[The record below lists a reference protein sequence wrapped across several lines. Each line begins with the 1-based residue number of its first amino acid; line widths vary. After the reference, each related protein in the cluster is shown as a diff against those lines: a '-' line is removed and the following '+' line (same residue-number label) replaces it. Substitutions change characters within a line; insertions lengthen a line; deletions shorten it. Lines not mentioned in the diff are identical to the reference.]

1 LTGQST
7 SFPEDRA
14 IAFRTPLALLL
25 TSLSTIAAV
34 WWWLATPVTLA
45 YAPIDAAAKL
55 VCVSYAPFR
64 SRQTPLTP
72 GLIISPEQ
80 IAEDLAEIATISQC
94 VRTYSVD
101 NGLDRVPELAAKVGL
116 KVLLGVWIGPNRL
129 KNALLIET
137 AISLAR
143 DYPGVI
149 TAIVVGNELLLR
161 KEMTASDLREII
173 RSVKVRV
180 NIPVTYADVWEYWLL
195 YREIAEDV
203 DFVTIHVLPYWENM
217 PVRAEDAAAHVIAIQ
232 KQVALA
238 FPGKEILIGE
248 TGWPSNGRMRE
259 GALPSRTNQARIVSE
274 MLDLAKRENI
284 RVNLIEAYDSLWKR
298 EWEGTVGG
306 NWGLFDGSYRK
317 LKYPAG
323 VAISNYPFWKLQME
337 SGMILAVL
345 VFAAAGLALRRS
357 PSPPRLASWIAL
369 AISATTAGIL
379 LGVAADKMFY
389 ESYGLGRL
397 LGWGSLLAAA
407 IASPMLC
414 ANALMSGRSLP
425 TFLELIG
432 PREGRTF
439 SVPTMVLGFVL
450 TVTTLLAAEAAL
462 GLLFDPRWRDFPFAS
477 LTMAVVPFGTLA
489 LFKRPK
495 SGIRPIA
502 ETTFAALFA
511 ATAIFAMFNE
521 GFDNWQS
528 LWTCAA
534 YFLLGMTLYRARS
547 ASIAE
552 TTSTIP
558 AAVSEAG
565 LSRRDSGGV
574 ETDRS
579 RSHAGKDVLVAP
591 PG

>member
-1 LTGQST
+1 V
-7 SFPEDRA
+7 PV
-14 IAFRTPLALLL
+14 ALLL
-25 TSLSTIAAV
+25 ISLTVIAAV

-45 YAPIDAAAKL
+45 RAPIDPAAKL
-55 VCVSYAPFR
+55 YCVSYAPFR
-64 SRQTPLTP
+64 GKQTPLNTQ
-72 GLIISPEQ
+72 LIVSPEQ
-80 IAEDLAEIATISQC
+80 IQEDLIELAKISQC

-101 NGLDRVPELAAKVGL
+101 NGLDKVPELASRVGL
-116 KVLLGVWIGPNRL
+116 KVLLGVWIGDNRP
-129 KNALLIET
+129 KNTTLSDT
-137 AISLAR
+137 AITLAKE
-143 DYPGVI
+143 YPDTVK
-149 TAIVVGNELLLR
+149 AIIVGNEVMLR
-161 KEMTASDLREII
+161 GEMTPSVLRETI
-173 RSVKVRV
+173 RYVKVRV
-180 NIPVTYADVWEYWLL
+180 NIPVTYADVWEYWLR

-217 PVRAEDAAAHVIAIQ
+217 PVRAEQAAAHVVAIQ

-248 TGWPSNGRMRE
+248 TGWPSHGRMRE

-274 MLDLAKRENI
+274 MLDLASRENI

-306 NWGLFDGSYRK
+306 NWGLFDGVYRK
-317 LKYPAG
+317 QKYPAG

-337 SGMILAVL
+337 GGMVLAVF

-357 PSPPRLASWIAL
+357 PLPPRLASWIAV

-414 ANALMSGRSLP
+414 ANALMSGRTLP

-432 PREGRTF
+432 PREDRTL
-439 SVPTMVLGFVL
+439 SVPTMVLGLVL
-450 TVTTLLAAEAAL
+450 IVTTLLAAETAL
-462 GLLFDPRWRDFPFAS
+462 GLLFDPRWRDFQFAS
-477 LTMAVVPFGTLA
+477 LIMAVVPFGTLA
-489 LFKRPK
+489 LFNRPK

-502 ETTFAALFA
+502 EKTFAGLFA
-511 ATAIFAMFNE
+511 AVAIFAMFNE

-528 LWTCAA
+528 LWTCVA
-534 YFLLGMTLYRARS
+534 YLLLGMTLWRAR
-547 ASIAE
+547 AVAVAE
-552 TTSTIP
+552 TISTVP
-558 AAVSEAG
+558 VAVSPAG
-565 LSRRDSGGV
+565 LSRQESGGA

-579 RSHAGKDVLVAP
+579 RSHAGEDVVAP
-591 PG
+591 LG